1 MKFTKNNTIILLLII
16 TAGILLYFLNDYKT
30 KYESTKTW
38 LPPYF
43 CSDENLK
50 DINFLLNAED
60 SNFSKARAVVA
71 LKDNGCFYNYP
82 ELVKSAQEL
91 IDKEYEVVKIVNET
105 DELSVDLVKEFETD
119 DPLRLFQPKD
129 TAKDE
134 AVLELTGLITKFMD
148 EMEKRT
154 SKELDKYFTE

>member
-1 MKFTKNNTIILLLII
+1 MKLTKTNIIISLVIILI
-16 TAGILLYFLNDYKT
+16 GVLLYFLNDYKT
-30 KYESTKTW
+30 RYEGTKTW

-50 DINFLLNAED
+50 NINFLINTES
-60 SNFSKARAVVA
+60 SNLSKARAVVA

-91 IDKEYEVVKIVNET
+91 VDKENEVVKIVKST
-105 DELSVDLVKEFETD
+105 DLVSVELLREFEK
-119 DPLRLFQPKD
+119 DPLRLFEPKD
-129 TAKDE
+129 AVKDK
-134 AVLELTGLITKFMD
+134 ATLELTGLVTKFIK
-148 EMEKRT
+148 EMENRT